1 MASVII
7 SRSGNGKRVKKNSRK
22 KKRQQKKSCSY
33 AHKNQKINR
42 CSEQNM
48 EGAIREF
55 HEKKGKASFRFL
67 VRAWNVPRSTL
78 KLRLDGKIE
87 GSKHMSGLSHICHM
101 SDLLLR
107 NKSKAELVSVIKELA
122 QRGLP
127 LGMKEV
133 QAITYSYAKQLHTWL
148 L

>member
-1 MASVII
+1 
-7 SRSGNGKRVKKNSRK
+7 
-22 KKRQQKKSCSY
+22 
-33 AHKNQKINR
+33 
-42 CSEQNM
+42 M

-122 QRGLP
+122 QRGFP
-127 LGMKEV
+127 LGWKEV
-133 QAITYSYAKQLHTWL
+133 QAITYSYAKQLYTWL